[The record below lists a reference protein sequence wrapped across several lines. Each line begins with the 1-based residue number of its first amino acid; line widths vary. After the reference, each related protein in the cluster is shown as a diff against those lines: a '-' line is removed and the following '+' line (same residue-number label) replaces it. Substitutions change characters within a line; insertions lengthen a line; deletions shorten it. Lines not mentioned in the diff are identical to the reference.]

1 METDQMIKINAE
13 KFDNSDSLKF
23 LYEPKKFNW
32 YKKTFFSNYIR
43 SIRFRDVRNNKKTIE
58 FLEHT
63 CFEVMVSTII
73 SRVELVDKSR
83 IKFFED
89 LTTEIIP
96 KPKIL
101 ITDNSIEFIVNEE
114 TKKEEL

>member
-1 METDQMIKINAE
+1 MKEEYMETDQMIKINAE

-43 SIRFRDVRNNKKTIE
+43 SIRFRDARNNKKTIE

-73 SRVELVDKSR
+73 SRV
-83 IKFFED
+83 
-89 LTTEIIP
+89 
-96 KPKIL
+96 
-101 ITDNSIEFIVNEE
+101 
-114 TKKEEL
+114 